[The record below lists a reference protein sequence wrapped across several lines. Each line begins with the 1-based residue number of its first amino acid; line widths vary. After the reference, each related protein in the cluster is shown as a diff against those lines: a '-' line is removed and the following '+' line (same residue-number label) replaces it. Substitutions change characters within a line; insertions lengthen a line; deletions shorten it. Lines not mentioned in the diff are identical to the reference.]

1 LILVADRTQPALT
14 SRDARP
20 TFTIEAKFGY
30 QTKSRRIELGLRGWV
45 LRSNVAAQID
55 KRPLAAIKHFETRL
69 AAKPTAQNSFRQ
81 ERPTSDRVPHNKFIS
96 FCDS

>member
-30 QTKSRRIELGLRGWV
+30 QTKSRRIELGLRLALRVSGWV

-81 ERPTSDRVPHNKFIS
+81 E
-96 FCDS
+96 